1 MLDQD
6 LKNLTASDRGS
17 HADEVMA
24 HCHEEAQLRKSDDSC
39 ALERP
44 YTCEH
49 AFGMKGILGED
60 NRSRD
65 RLVCNQ
71 GGLFKAK
78 VACPR
83 EIIHFQIKET
93 KRDGRTPTGVGGYM
107 E

>member
-17 HADEVMA
+17 HTDEVMA
-24 HCHEEAQLRKSDDSC
+24 HCHVEAQLRKSDDSC

-83 EIIHFQIKET
+83 EIIQFLIKET